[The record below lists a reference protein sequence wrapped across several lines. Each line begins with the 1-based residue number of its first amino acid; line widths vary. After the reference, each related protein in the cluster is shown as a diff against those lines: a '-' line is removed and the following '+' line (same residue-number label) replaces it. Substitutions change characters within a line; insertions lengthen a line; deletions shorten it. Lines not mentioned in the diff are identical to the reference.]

1 MGVLHGLILKALALG
16 CKAFFVLKL
25 IETFSPGVFAEYS
38 MVLSIG
44 IVFGHIF
51 SFSCVETLAILIAGS
66 EREAEKYLRIE
77 KAIFIAC
84 VFLVLAAL
92 LIDSSVVYVLLAI
105 ACSMH
110 LAYVSGCVRTIS
122 SAHYEWVL
130 NIPPII
136 FVFICLIFEVN
147 TLRALFSIY
156 FLIWITAAHLILRVK
171 LSVSECEPQHS
182 LRVVSKNV
190 FLHPSALSRTISN
203 LLLLALMRALIIVPA
218 LFIPFKELDQ
228 ISVSVAIAESIMG
241 LLMVVVNRQFNT
253 YCSKKI
259 PYQTAIINSVQLH
272 VVMLFLSAITLIIG
286 EKFFS
291 FLLVDFEVLA
301 IVLVFFG
308 SVISLISLR
317 NYVWVSSFKIIL
329 TDVYMGAVLAVLFF
343 DLILYEY
350 FGGYNW
356 LFWFVVVCSIFHGV
370 TVCLVSID
378 IKKIAKGNK

>member
-1 MGVLHGLILKALALG
+1 M
-16 CKAFFVLKL
+16 
-25 IETFSPGVFAEYS
+25 
-38 MVLSIG
+38 
-44 IVFGHIF
+44 
-51 SFSCVETLAILIAGS
+51 
-66 EREAEKYLRIE
+66 
-77 KAIFIAC
+77 
-84 VFLVLAAL
+84 
-92 LIDSSVVYVLLAI
+92 
-105 ACSMH
+105 
-110 LAYVSGCVRTIS
+110 
-122 SAHYEWVL
+122 
-130 NIPPII
+130 
-136 FVFICLIFEVN
+136 
-147 TLRALFSIY
+147 
-156 FLIWITAAHLILRVK
+156 
-171 LSVSECEPQHS
+171 
-182 LRVVSKNV
+182 
-190 FLHPSALSRTISN
+190 
-203 LLLLALMRALIIVPA
+203 
-218 LFIPFKELDQ
+218 FIPFKELDQ

>member
-156 FLIWITAAHLILRVK
+156 F
-171 LSVSECEPQHS
+171 
-182 LRVVSKNV
+182 
-190 FLHPSALSRTISN
+190 
-203 LLLLALMRALIIVPA
+203 
-218 LFIPFKELDQ
+218 
-228 ISVSVAIAESIMG
+228 
-241 LLMVVVNRQFNT
+241 
-253 YCSKKI
+253 
-259 PYQTAIINSVQLH
+259 
-272 VVMLFLSAITLIIG
+272 
-286 EKFFS
+286 
-291 FLLVDFEVLA
+291 
-301 IVLVFFG
+301 
-308 SVISLISLR
+308 
-317 NYVWVSSFKIIL
+317 
-329 TDVYMGAVLAVLFF
+329 
-343 DLILYEY
+343 
-350 FGGYNW
+350 
-356 LFWFVVVCSIFHGV
+356 
-370 TVCLVSID
+370 
-378 IKKIAKGNK
+378 